1 MPAQHNLNI
10 PPYND
15 DWDPKSNFNRVMF
28 RPGFPVQARELNQ
41 AQGILQ
47 DQIEQVASSLLKDGD
62 VITPGEFYMTNP
74 APYIRVSSITNGSTP
89 SEYVGYN
96 LKGVQSGVKARV
108 VHAEEAT
115 EDDDVTFYVVYE
127 DGGTTSEFET
137 FLEQE
142 TLESDTPQNYTAKV
156 GVTAISKPVSS
167 TAVGMGTLFTVT
179 EGAYYVNG
187 FVVRNE
193 EQTIT
198 LSKYSTGPNFQVGF
212 VITEEF
218 VTSAEDSSL
227 LDNSQGSSNFA
238 APGADRLKITL
249 NLGKLLLGSKV
260 PDFIML
266 ARVENGS
273 IIGQTSRGVKW
284 DWLYDILAKRTFD
297 ESGNYIVSD
306 FAIKPLEYYNAFD
319 VDGVW
324 DPDPDTGEFPPV
336 PNSGTDT
343 PLDFEAAD
351 ALYSL
356 RVDPGLAYVQG
367 YEVGFSSPFY
377 VYGNKPR
384 SLNFIDSN
392 FTKITEGYNISVT
405 NVFGAPSLQNI
416 SEGTTVHA
424 FDTLV
429 LYRNFTDGYVGDAR
443 GLFPNGEFS
452 QRPIHYGSEPIIT
465 VHIIASGPIGK
476 LSLPIEEI
484 IYNPEF
490 SNSCVIETANP
501 EQYTRGKP
509 IGPDAVSITA
519 VNVVTPRPSG
529 VMKPRF
535 FSNKELTGDNV
546 QDSPYQG
553 YNSVFKLGFLSS
565 VYFTEL
571 PIISS
576 QDTDT
581 NTNGEELDWKIGYEV
596 AGRKSQAVGVVE
608 RGSDGKVL
616 IVSNIIG
623 EFINGEYIEQ
633 QQGEG
638 VKKTARIMREGEVVD
653 LQFVD
658 DGALTAAGSITVSAL
673 GLETVLTSPFDYL
686 YIHDKNRIV
695 LSTAGRDKLYNFPYT
710 GGSSLNERVNY
721 QLETSNGIKGY
732 AITAPAKITNTLNK
746 TKSVFSELSSLSSD
760 KFSADIS
767 MRERSDVE
775 VYKTASGSL
784 FRGKQGEN
792 FLECEDFAGDASE
805 ELIANDII
813 TFIDDEGNSVNK
825 LVMFAT
831 KPIGYGRDRT
841 KCRIYFTTTCEFDCT
856 SKAVQRMRLKTF
868 GGEMENLIYR
878 LPVKTVATLQ
888 TDPKTT
894 RINYVVNRQF
904 TQGIT
909 NGGKSVTLTTT
920 RENERF
926 VLDASKASA
935 TILRGRT
942 NPTSDT
948 IGRFV
953 RIESIDSDDGGRQIT
968 INLSEPVTDNVLL
981 KINCQIRIIN
991 AQAKRKILKNKAME
1005 IDPRIQSQPEL
1016 ISTNKLPSNR
1026 VISLGT
1032 ADVLRVNSITQ
1043 GAPDGDNDAV
1053 DISDNYIFDNG
1064 QRDNYYD
1071 IARLILKPGRPAIL
1085 GTIFVNLDYFE
1096 HDDEGDFFSVDSY
1109 THDEGISY
1117 GEIPTYV
1124 QGSSGVNSDRV
1135 TGRVIQLRDHVDFRP
1150 IVNTKDSVI
1159 ASITDDVTAGFATN
1173 FKDTNF
1179 DGNAFAPR
1187 IPVANTEFQCD
1198 ISYYLPRYD
1207 SLFLDKS
1214 GSLVL
1219 LEGNPSINPTPP
1231 ADLSTAIRLYDLYL
1245 PAYTFSVK
1253 DIEIKKFNYRRY
1265 TMSDI
1270 AVLDRKLDNIQ
1281 EVVSLTLL
1289 ELSAINTGVRDA
1301 VTGLDRFK
1309 NGIVV
1314 DGFKD
1319 HSKGDVDALDY
1330 TNSIDP
1336 VRSQLR
1342 AGVFADQ
1349 VELEEVNLTDNQ
1361 RLADK
1366 YALNDGIVTVPYD
1379 DVDFLANPYATR
1391 SIKLHPFSSFS
1402 YHGNLKLYPEVD
1414 TFKDNFNRDDLVIE
1428 NNSLYDALKAMP
1440 DSRVESGFSSIYGE
1454 WETSGRS
1461 QTSKLNVNGENLDK
1475 SLLKVGNV
1483 SQSSLKMKDQPN
1495 VLFNSETSSVKNT
1508 SFGDRVVDI
1517 QLGARMRSIPV
1528 HFSAGRLKPNTRY
1541 YAFFDDVDVSA
1552 WIAADAIST
1561 DYPDKKARVTTPS
1574 VDRKA
1579 FGEQL
1584 VTDGEGNIS
1593 GIFIVP
1599 NGRAPANGSK
1609 YTTFGAVTYETS
1621 GNTRSF
1627 NIGQRVLRFTS
1638 SASNTLDKDSV
1649 NAYTDAVFTSGV
1661 VLNDKSETVMS
1672 TRLADNSLRTDDN
1685 DRSSRTITSTGVADI
1700 EVSVRG
1706 PERLA
1711 RTVEVSKE
1719 YVTDTTG
1726 VFESEVVNQVQ
1737 VVSNG
1742 QSDVEVRYD
1751 VSTEREIVTQQAPEN
1766 VKYIEVEQRP
1776 KTKMQDPLAQS
1787 FLVDDT
1793 NPEGVFV
1800 TELDVAFETKDDDQA
1815 VMAYIVTTNGGVPTR
1830 TIVPHSKV
1838 VKNANTTLRVR
1849 CEIPGNRPSAVLKG
1863 GFVINGRQSGAT
1875 GTVKADVLF
1884 ETAANN
1890 SEVNVENHIYNVV
1903 VDNYEGEFIPGE
1915 IITSPNLIGERGVS
1929 AFIICE
1935 DEYQLTRV
1943 DLFDMGE
1950 GYDETTTVQFSEP
1963 ELPGGRTATGVVKVA
1978 PNNAAPG
1985 QAGQVYDVIITDPG
1999 TGYVNVPLVYIVGPG
2014 HDAQSLCRTVP
2025 GRKAVNM
2032 GVATSI
2038 DGSIKTTFKF
2048 DAPVYLMGDTE
2059 YAFVVESP
2067 NTVDYKIYTSKLG
2080 ETILT
2085 ENARV
2090 TKQPNLGTLFK
2101 SQNGGVWTEDQT
2113 QDITF
2118 TLRRASF
2125 EVNTA
2130 SKIKLN
2136 NAPLKSVMLRRDP
2149 IESISDDIEA
2159 NSTIHGMNARV
2170 LKVYH
2175 DNHGLAPDDMVA
2187 IDGVVGDGLG
2197 DTFSGV
2203 PVTEINTL
2211 HKVLD
2216 TDLGSFT
2223 IMVSTP
2229 TTKSSVGGGA
2239 QVSCSYNRPYE
2250 VMNVCTGLM
2259 TFGTSLLGTTNR
2271 GTQAVGLAVTDVD
2284 SVTGAEKRFNQDF
2297 RYILDQPVPIK
2308 LMDTFYYDKPMQVA
2322 NSINE
2327 CHYNDGVHMGDQ
2339 KSVETTIRMSTI
2351 STRVSPVIDLQ
2362 RTNFT
2367 AARNLINN
2375 PKDLAN
2381 ILGPTQT
2388 IFSFGSAPAFVPAE
2402 AFVVDDYET
2411 SVHKIDSTGK
2421 NVLITTPPHKRFTQ
2435 LARFDRQDLRDI
2447 GLTAVTTRAS
2457 ENFSSETRIMGSANA
2472 KWISKLF
2479 AFENP
2484 CDGITVKLTSVFYET
2499 DSIRVYFRPRTIGF
2513 DSDLSV
2519 SSWIPFNPQQ
2529 SLPEEE
2535 RKLGENNIILYPDQ
2549 VGYYNP
2555 GSTILR
2561 TPGLPDSV
2569 ELIKPR
2575 SSDTVNPDEIKAD
2588 EWQSVTWSAQDLAK
2602 FDAIAIKIVMTANN
2616 PAYAPLID
2624 DLQIIVSE

>member
-15 DWDPKSNFNRVMF
+15 DWDPKNNFNRVMF

-47 DQIEQVASSLLKDGD
+47 DQIEQIASSLLKDGD

-74 APYIRVSSITNGSTP
+74 APYIRVSSITNGSRP
-89 SEYVGYN
+89 EEYVGYN
-96 LKGVQSGVKARV
+96 LIGVQSGVKARV

-115 EDDDVTFYVVYE
+115 EDDDVTFYVIYE
-127 DGGTTSEFET
+127 DSGTTSEFET

-142 TLESDTPQNYTAKV
+142 TLETDTPSNYTAKV
-156 GVTAISKPVSS
+156 GVTGISKPVSS
-167 TAVGMGTLFTVT
+167 AAIGNGTLFTVT

-193 EQTIT
+193 EKTIT
-198 LSKYSTGPNFQVGF
+198 LDKYGTGPNFQVGF
-212 VITEEF
+212 IITEEF

-227 LDNSQGSSNFA
+227 LDNAQGSSNFA

-273 IIGQTSRGVKW
+273 IVGQTSRGIKW

-324 DPDPDTGEFPPV
+324 DPDPDTGEYPPV
-336 PNSGTDT
+336 PKSGIDT
-343 PLDFEAAD
+343 PLDFDAAD

-367 YEVGFSSPFY
+367 YECGFSNPFY

-384 SLNFIDSN
+384 SLNFIDNN
-392 FTKITEGYNISVT
+392 FTKITEGYNINVT
-405 NVFGAPSLQNI
+405 NAFGAPSLQNI
-416 SEGTTVHA
+416 SEGAVIHA

-429 LYRNFTDGYVGDAR
+429 MYRNFTDGYVGDAKT
-443 GLFPNGEFS
+443 LLPNGEFS
-452 QRPIHYGSEPIIT
+452 QRPVHYGSEPIIT
-465 VHIIASGPIGK
+465 VHIIAAGPIGK
-476 LSLPIEEI
+476 LSLPADQI

-490 SNSCVIETANP
+490 SNSCVIATPQP
-501 EQYTRGKP
+501 EIYTRGKP
-509 IGPDAVSITA
+509 IGNSTVTVA
-519 VNVVTPRPSG
+519 NVITPRPSG

-535 FSNKELTGDNV
+535 FTPKQLTGDTV
-546 QDSPYQG
+546 SDAPFQG

-565 VYFTEL
+565 TYFTEL
-571 PIISS
+571 AIISN
-576 QDTDT
+576 QDDDP
-581 NTNGEELDWKIGYEV
+581 NTAGEDLDWNIGWEV
-596 AGRKSQAVGVVE
+596 AGRESQAVGVVE
-608 RGSDGKVL
+608 RGSDGKMM
-616 IVSNIIG
+616 IVSNVIG

-638 VKKTARIMREGEVVD
+638 VKKIARILREGEVVD
-653 LQFVD
+653 MQFVD
-658 DGALTAAGSITVSAL
+658 DGSLSAAGEIKVKSLGLEMIMTSPQDYRYVDPNRLILTAAGR
-673 GLETVLTSPFDYL
+673 E
-686 YIHDKNRIV
+686 KM
-695 LSTAGRDKLYNFPYT
+695 YNFPYT

-721 QLETSNGIKGY
+721 VLETSNGITGY

-746 TKSVFSELSSLSSD
+746 TKSVFSELASLSSD

-767 MRERSDVE
+767 MRDSTDAE
-775 VYKTASGSL
+775 VYKLASGSL
-784 FRGKQGEN
+784 FSGKAGNN

-825 LVMFAT
+825 LVLFAT

-841 KCRIYFTTTCEFDCT
+841 KCRIYFTTTCEFDIT
-856 SKAVQRMRLKTF
+856 SKAVQRMRVKTY
-868 GGEMENLIYR
+868 GEETQNLIYK

-894 RINYVVNRQF
+894 RINYTVNRQF
-904 TQGIT
+904 TQGIV
-909 NGGKSVTLTTT
+909 NGGTSVTLTTT

-926 VLDASKASA
+926 VLDASKVSA
-935 TILRGRT
+935 TIIRGRS
-942 NPTSDT
+942 NPNVETM
-948 IGRFV
+948 GRFV
-953 RIESIDSDDGGRQIT
+953 KIASIESDDGGREAKFV
-968 INLSEPVTDNVLL
+968 LAEPVTDDVLL
-981 KINCQIRIIN
+981 KISCQIRVVN
-991 AQAKRKILKNKAME
+991 AQAKRKILKNKAVE
-1005 IDPRIQSQPEL
+1005 IEPRIQSQPEL

-1026 VISLGT
+1026 VISLGI

-1043 GAPDGDNDAV
+1043 GAPEGDEDAV
-1053 DISDNYIFDNG
+1053 DISGNYIFDNG

-1071 IARLILKPGRPAIL
+1071 IARLVLRPGRPATL
-1085 GTIFVNLDYFE
+1085 DTIYVDLDYFE

-1109 THDEGISY
+1109 THDAGVSY

-1124 QGSSGVNSDRV
+1124 QGSTGVNSDRV
-1135 TGRVIQLRDHVDFRP
+1135 TGRVIELRDHVDFRP
-1150 IVNTKDSVI
+1150 IVNTEDSVI
-1159 ASITDDVTAGFATN
+1159 ASITDDVTAGFAVN

-1253 DIEIKKFNYRRY
+1253 DIEVKKYNYRRY

-1270 AVLDRKLDNIQ
+1270 AALDRKVDNIQ
-1281 EVVSLTLL
+1281 DVVALTLL

-1314 DGFKD
+1314 DPFKD

-1336 VRSQLR
+1336 ARTHLR

-1349 VELEEVNLTDNQ
+1349 IELEEVNLTDNQ

-1366 YALNDGIVTVPYD
+1366 YAENDGIITCPFD
-1379 DVDFLANPYATR
+1379 NVDFLANPYATR
-1391 SIKLHPFSSFS
+1391 AIKLHPFSSFS

-1414 TFKDNFNRDDLVIE
+1414 TFKDNHSRDDLVIE

-1440 DSRVESGFSSIYGE
+1440 QERVESGFSSVYGE
-1454 WETSGRS
+1454 WETSGKS
-1461 QTSKLNVNGENLDK
+1461 QTSKVNVNGENLDK
-1475 SLLKVGNV
+1475 SLLKVGSV

-1495 VLFNSETSSVKNT
+1495 TLFNSETSSIKNT
-1508 SFGDRVVDI
+1508 AFGDRVVDI

-1528 HFSAGRLKPNTRY
+1528 YFSAGRLKPNTRY

-1552 WIAADAIST
+1552 WVAADPIAT
-1561 DYPDKKARVTTPS
+1561 DYPDRRARVVTPA

-1593 GIFIVP
+1593 GVFIIP
-1599 NGRAPANGSK
+1599 NGRPPAAGSK
-1609 YTTFGAVTYETS
+1609 FTTFQDITYATS
-1621 GNTRSF
+1621 GSTRSF
-1627 NIGQRVLRFTS
+1627 NVGQRVLRFTS
-1638 SASNTLDKDSV
+1638 SANNTLDKDSV

-1661 VLNDKSETVMS
+1661 VVNDKSETVMS
-1672 TRLADNSLRTDDN
+1672 TRVADNSLRTDDN
-1685 DRSSRTITSTGVADI
+1685 DRTSRTITSTGVADI
-1700 EVSVRG
+1700 EVSIRG
-1706 PERLA
+1706 PERLS
-1711 RTVEVSKE
+1711 RSVEVSKE

-1726 VFESEVVNQVQ
+1726 VFESEVVTQVD
-1737 VVSNG
+1737 VVSAG
-1742 QSDVEVRYD
+1742 QSDIEVRYD

-1776 KTKMQDPLAQS
+1776 KTKMQDPMAQT

-1800 TELDVAFETKDDDQA
+1800 TELDVAFESKDNDQA
-1815 VMAYIVTTNGGVPTR
+1815 VMAYIVTTDGGVPTR

-1849 CEIPGNRPSAVLKG
+1849 CEIPDGRPSAVLKG

-1875 GTVKADVLF
+1875 GTVKADVVF
-1884 ETAANN
+1884 ENPVSN
-1890 SEVNVENHIYNVV
+1890 QEVNVENHVYNVV
-1903 VDNYEGEFIPGE
+1903 IDNYEGEFIPGE
-1915 IITSPNLIGERGVS
+1915 IITSPNLIGERSLS

-1950 GYDETTTVQFSEP
+1950 GYDETTTVEFSEP
-1963 ELPGGRTATGVVKVA
+1963 ELPGGRTATGYVKVA
-1978 PNNAAPG
+1978 PTDAAPG
-1985 QAGQVYDVIITDPG
+1985 QEGQVYEVVITDPG

-2014 HDAQSLCRTVP
+2014 HDAQALCRTRP

-2059 YAFVVESP
+2059 YAFVIESP
-2067 NTVDYKIYTSKLG
+2067 NTVGYKIYTSKLG

-2130 SKIKLN
+2130 SKLKLN
-2136 NAPLKSVMLRRDP
+2136 NAPLKSIKLDRDP
-2149 IESISDDIEA
+2149 IETLLSEVPSDE
-2159 NSTIHGMNARV
+2159 TIHGMNPRV
-2170 LKVYH
+2170 VKVYH
-2175 DNHGLAPDDMVA
+2175 NNHGLAPDDMVA
-2187 IDGVVGDGLG
+2187 LDGVVGDGLG
-2197 DTFSGV
+2197 ETFSGI

-2216 TDLGSFT
+2216 SDVNSFT
-2223 IMVSTP
+2223 IMVQTACD
-2229 TTKSSVGGGA
+2229 KSAVGGGA
-2239 QVSCSYNRPYE
+2239 NVYCSFNRPYE
-2250 VMNVCTGLM
+2250 IMNVCTGLM
-2259 TFGTSLLGTTNR
+2259 TFGTSLVGTTNR
-2271 GTQAVGLAVTDVD
+2271 GTQAVGLTIMDVD
-2284 SVTGAEKRFNQDF
+2284 TTTLVEKRYNHDY
-2297 RYILDQPVPIK
+2297 RYVLDQPVPIK
-2308 LMDTFYYDKPMQVA
+2308 LMETYYYNKPMQVA
-2322 NSINE
+2322 NVINE

-2388 IFSFGSAPAFVPAE
+2388 VFTFAEPPALEAAE
-2402 AFVVDDYET
+2402 AFTVDGYDAK
-2411 SVHKIDSTGK
+2411 VHKVDSTGRSI
-2421 NVLITTPPHKRFTQ
+2421 LITHPPHRRFNQ
-2435 LARFDRQDLRDI
+2435 LAHFSREDLRDI
-2447 GLTAVTTRAS
+2447 GLTAITTRTS
-2457 ENFSSETRIMGSANA
+2457 ENFTPETRIMGSADS

-2479 AFENP
+2479 SFENP
-2484 CDGITVKLTSVFYET
+2484 CDGITVKLTSIFYET

-2519 SSWIPFNPQQ
+2519 SPWIPFNPQQ
-2529 SLPEEE
+2529 SLPLEE
-2535 RKLGENNIILYPDQ
+2535 RKLGTQ
-2549 VGYYNP
+2549 
-2555 GSTILR
+2555 
-2561 TPGLPDSV
+2561 
-2569 ELIKPR
+2569 
-2575 SSDTVNPDEIKAD
+2575 
-2588 EWQSVTWSAQDLAK
+2588 
-2602 FDAIAIKIVMTANN
+2602 
-2616 PAYAPLID
+2616 
-2624 DLQIIVSE
+2624 

>member
-1 MPAQHNLNI
+1 MPAQHNLNV
-10 PPYND
+10 PPYFD
-15 DWDPKSNFNRVMF
+15 DWDPKNNFNRVMF

-47 DQIEQVASSLLKDGD
+47 DQIEQIASSLLKDGD

-74 APYIRVSSITNGSTP
+74 APYIRVSSITNGSRP
-89 SEYVGYN
+89 EEYVGYN
-96 LKGVQSGVKARV
+96 LKGVQSGVMARV

-115 EDDDVTFYVVYE
+115 EDDDVTFYVIYE
-127 DGGTTSEFET
+127 DSGTTSEFET

-156 GVTAISKPVSS
+156 GVTGISKPVSS
-167 TAVGMGTLFTVT
+167 PAVGNGTLFTVT

-193 EQTIT
+193 EQTVT
-198 LSKYSTGPNFQVGF
+198 LDKYGTGPNFQVGF
-212 VITEEF
+212 IITEEF
-218 VTSAEDSSL
+218 VTAAEDSSL

-238 APGADRLKITL
+238 APGADRLKVTL

-273 IIGQTSRGVKW
+273 IVGQTSRGVKW
-284 DWLYDILAKRTFD
+284 DWLYDVLAKRTFD

-324 DPDPDTGEFPPV
+324 DPDPDTGEYPPV
-336 PNSGTDT
+336 PKSGMDT
-343 PLDFEAAD
+343 PLDFDAAD

-367 YEVGFSSPFY
+367 YECGFTNPFY

-384 SLNFIDSN
+384 SLHFIDNN
-392 FTKITEGYNISVT
+392 FTKITEGYNINIT

-416 SEGTTVHA
+416 SEGVILHA

-429 LYRNFTDGYVGDAR
+429 LYRNFVDGHVGDDKIMY
-443 GLFPNGEFS
+443 PNGENS
-452 QRPIHYGSEPIIT
+452 QRPVHYGSQPIPT
-465 VHIIASGPIGK
+465 CHIIAAGPIGK
-476 LSLPIEEI
+476 LALPQDQV

-490 SNSCVIETANP
+490 SNSCVIATANP
-501 EQYTRGKP
+501 ELYTRGKP
-509 IGPDAVSITA
+509 VGDS
-519 VNVVTPRPSG
+519 VVTVCHVINPRPAG

-535 FSNKELTGDNV
+535 FTPKQLTGDTVSDNNF
-546 QDSPYQG
+546 QG

-571 PIISS
+571 AVITS
-576 QDTDT
+576 QDDDE
-581 NTNGEELDWKIGYEV
+581 NTAGEDLDWNIGYEV
-596 AGRKSQAVGVVE
+596 GGRESQAVGVVE
-608 RGSDGKVL
+608 RGSDNKNL
-616 IVSNIIG
+616 IVSNVIG
-623 EFINGEYIEQ
+623 EFINGEYVEQ

-638 VKKTARIMREGEVVD
+638 VKKIARILREGEVVS
-653 LQFVD
+653 LEFVD
-658 DGALTAAGSITVSAL
+658 DGTLRAAESITVSSL
-673 GLETVLTSPFDYL
+673 GLQTKLDKGPDWIVPN
-686 YIHDKNRIV
+686 DKNYAT
-695 LSTAGRDKLYNFPYT
+695 LTPAGRDKMYNFPYT
-710 GGSSLNERVNY
+710 GGSSINERVNY
-721 QLETSNGIKGY
+721 VLETNTGITGY

-767 MRERSDVE
+767 MRDSTDAE
-775 VYKTASGSL
+775 VYKLADGAL
-784 FRGKQGEN
+784 FRGIAGQN

-805 ELIANDII
+805 ELIANDVI
-813 TFIDDEGNSVNK
+813 TFIDDEGNSINK
-825 LVMFAT
+825 LVLFAS

-841 KCRIYFTTTCEFDCT
+841 KCRIYFSTTCEFDVT
-856 SKAVQRMRLKTF
+856 SKAVQRMRVRTY
-868 GGEMENLIYR
+868 GEETQNLIYK

-894 RINYVVNRQF
+894 RINYQVHRQF
-904 TQGIT
+904 TQGIV
-909 NGGKSVTLTTT
+909 GGNQDPQVTLTTT

-926 VLDASKASA
+926 SLDPSKYSV
-935 TILRGRT
+935 TLIRNRE
-942 NPTSDT
+942 NPDT
-948 IGRFV
+948 EQIGRFLTITE
-953 RIESIDSDDGGRQIT
+953 IESDDGGRSIT
-968 INLSEPVTDNVLL
+968 LKFGTENVTNNVLL
-981 KINCQIRIIN
+981 KITAQIRIIN
-991 AQAKRKILKNKAME
+991 AQAKKKVLKTKELE
-1005 IDPRIQSQPEL
+1005 IEPRIQSQPDL

-1026 VISLGT
+1026 VISLES
-1032 ADVLRVNSITQ
+1032 ADVYKVNSITQ
-1043 GAPDGDNDAV
+1043 GAPAGEEDAV
-1053 DISDNYIFDNG
+1053 DISGNYIFDNG

-1071 IARLILKPGRPAIL
+1071 IARLILMPGRPAAL
-1085 GTIFVNLDYFE
+1085 DTIYVDLEYFE

-1109 THDEGISY
+1109 THDQGVRY

-1124 QGSSGVNSDRV
+1124 QGSTGVNSGKV
-1135 TGRVIQLRDHVDFRP
+1135 NGRVIQLRDSVDFRP
-1150 IVNTKDSVI
+1150 IVNTLDSVI

-1173 FKDTNF
+1173 FKDETF
-1179 DGNAFAPR
+1179 DGNGFANR

-1253 DIEIKKFNYRRY
+1253 DIQVKKFNYRRY
-1265 TMSDI
+1265 TMADI
-1270 AVLDRKLDNIQ
+1270 AFIDRKLDNVQ
-1281 EVVSLTLL
+1281 EVVALTLL
-1289 ELSAINTGVRDA
+1289 EISAINTGVRDA
-1301 VTGLDRFK
+1301 VTGLDRYK

-1314 DGFKD
+1314 DPFKD

-1336 VRSQLR
+1336 VRTQLR

-1349 VELEEVNLTDNQ
+1349 IELEEFNQTDNQ

-1366 YALNDGIVTVPYD
+1366 YAYNDGIITCPYD
-1379 DVDFLANPYATR
+1379 NVDFLANPYATR
-1391 SIKLHPFSSFS
+1391 SVKLHPFSSFS

-1414 TFKDNFNRDDLVIE
+1414 TFKDNHSRDDLVIE
-1428 NNSLYDALKAMP
+1428 NNSLYDAMQAMP
-1440 DSRVESGFSSIYGE
+1440 ESRVASGFSSVWGE
-1454 WETSGRS
+1454 WETAGYGV
-1461 QTSKLNVNGENLDK
+1461 TSKLKTNAEIKDK
-1475 SLLKVGNV
+1475 SLMKVGTV
-1483 SQSSLKMKDQPN
+1483 SQSSMKMKEQPN
-1495 VLFNSETSSVKNT
+1495 QFYNTETSSVKST
-1508 SFGDRVVDI
+1508 AFGDRVVDV

-1541 YAFFDDVDVSA
+1541 YAFFDDVNVTA
-1552 WIAADAIST
+1552 WIAADPIAT
-1561 DYPDKKARVTTPS
+1561 DYPDRKSRVITPS

-1584 VTDGEGNIS
+1584 VTDGVGNIS
-1593 GIFIVP
+1593 GVFIIP
-1599 NGRAPANGSK
+1599 NGRPPAKGSK
-1609 YTTFGAVTYETS
+1609 YNGNFNDIEYETS
-1621 GNTRSF
+1621 GSTRSF
-1627 NIGQRVLRFTS
+1627 NIGQRVLRLTTS
-1638 SASNTLDKDSV
+1638 AGNTLDKDSV
-1649 NAYTDAVFTSGV
+1649 GAYSDAVFTSGV
-1661 VLNDKSETVMS
+1661 VMNDKQETVLS
-1672 TRLADNSLRTDDN
+1672 TRLADNSSRSDDN
-1685 DRSSRTITSTGVADI
+1685 DRTSRTITSTGVADI

-1706 PERLA
+1706 PERLS
-1711 RTVEVSKE
+1711 RTVEVSKQN
-1719 YVTDTTG
+1719 VIDRTG
-1726 VFESEVVNQVQ
+1726 VFESEVVNEVQ

-1776 KTKMQDPLAQS
+1776 KTKMQDPMAQS

-1800 TELDVAFETKDDDQA
+1800 TELDIAFESKDNDQA
-1815 VMAYIVTTNGGVPTR
+1815 VMAYIVTTDGGTPTR

-1838 VKNANTTLRVR
+1838 VKNANSTLRVR
-1849 CEIPGNRPSAVLKG
+1849 CEIPDGRPSAVLKG

-1875 GTVKADVLF
+1875 GTIKADVLF
-1884 ETAANN
+1884 KTPASNQEK
-1890 SEVNVENHIYNVV
+1890 NVENTVYNVV
-1903 VDNYEGEFIPGE
+1903 LENYEGEFIPGE
-1915 IITSPNLIGERGVS
+1915 IITSPNLIGERSLS
-1929 AFIICE
+1929 AFIIVQ

-1950 GYDETTTVQFSEP
+1950 NYDETTTVEFSEP

-1978 PNNAAPG
+1978 PTAGAPG
-1985 QAGQVYDVIITDPG
+1985 QEGQVYEVVITDPG

-2014 HDAQSLCRTVP
+2014 SNAQSVCRTRP

-2048 DAPVYLMGDTE
+2048 EAPVYLMGDTE
-2059 YAFVVESP
+2059 YAFVIESP

-2090 TKQPNLGTLFK
+2090 TKQPNCGTLFK

-2130 SKIKLN
+2130 SKLKLN
-2136 NAPLKSVMLRRDP
+2136 NAPLKSVLLGSDP
-2149 IESISDDIEA
+2149 IETNATPGSAD
-2159 NSTIHGMNARV
+2159 STIHGNNAKV
-2170 LKVYH
+2170 VKVYH
-2175 DNHGLAPDDMVA
+2175 DNHGLAPDDLVA
-2187 IDGVVGDGLG
+2187 LDGVTGDAFGETLAG
-2197 DTFSGV
+2197 I

-2216 TDLGSFT
+2216 SSLDNFT
-2223 IMVSTP
+2223 IMVSTAAD
-2229 TTKSSVGGGA
+2229 KSVIGGGST
-2239 QVSCSYNRPYE
+2239 VYCSFNRPYE

-2259 TFGTSLLGTTNR
+2259 TFGTSLVGSTNR
-2271 GTQAVGLAVTDVD
+2271 GTQAAGLAVMD
-2284 SVTGAEKRFNQDF
+2284 SFGGRERRYNEEF

-2308 LMDTFYYDKPMQVA
+2308 LMETFYYDKPMQLA
-2322 NSINE
+2322 NVINE

-2388 IFSFGSAPAFVPAE
+2388 ILTFKQAPELAAADTFALDGYN
-2402 AFVVDDYET
+2402 AVVSKVDA
-2411 SVHKIDSTGK
+2411 TGR
-2421 NVLITTPPHKRFTQ
+2421 NILISHDPHRRFNTRSK
-2435 LARFDRQDLRDI
+2435 LSRADLREI
-2447 GLTAVTTRAS
+2447 GLSSVTTRSS
-2457 ENFSSETRIMGSANA
+2457 ENYNPETRIMGSANA

-2484 CDGITVKLTSVFYET
+2484 CDGITVKLTSVFYEP

-2513 DSDLSV
+2513 DADLSV
-2519 SSWIPFNPQQ
+2519 SPWIPFNPQQ
-2529 SLPEEE
+2529 SLPGEV
-2535 RKLGENNIILYPDQ
+2535 RKIDEFNNI
-2549 VGYYNP
+2549 VNP
-2555 GSTILR
+2555 GDPYYYAPSSTLLR

-2569 ELIKPR
+2569 DLIEPR

-2602 FDAIAIKIVMTANN
+2602 FDAVAIKIVMTANN

-2624 DLQIIVSE
+2624 DLQLIVSE

>member
-47 DQIEQVASSLLKDGD
+47 DQIEQIASSLLKDGD
-62 VITPGEFYMTNP
+62 VITPGEFYMMNP
-74 APYIRVSSITNGSTP
+74 APYVRVSSITNGSRP
-89 SEYVGYN
+89 DEYVGYN
-96 LKGVQSGVKARV
+96 FKGVQSGVKARV

-115 EDDDVTFYVVYE
+115 ETDDVTFYIVYE
-127 DGGTTSEFET
+127 DAGTTSEFET

-142 TLESDTPQNYTAKV
+142 TLESDTTENYTAKV
-156 GVTAISKPVSS
+156 AVTSISKPVSS
-167 TAVGMGTLFTVT
+167 PAIGNGTLFTVT

-198 LSKYSTGPNFQVGF
+198 LDKYSTGANFQVGF
-212 VITEEF
+212 IITEEF

-227 LDNSQGSSNFA
+227 LDNAQGSSNFA
-238 APGADRLKITL
+238 APGADRLKVTL

-273 IIGQTSRGVKW
+273 IVGQTSRGIKW

-324 DPDPDTGEFPPV
+324 DPDPDTGEYPAV
-336 PNSGTDT
+336 PKSGLDA

-367 YEVGFSSPFY
+367 YECGFSSPFY

-392 FTKITEGYNISVT
+392 FTKITEGYNINIT
-405 NVFGAPSLQNI
+405 NAFGAPSLQNV
-416 SEGTTVHA
+416 SEGVILHA

-443 GLFPNGEFS
+443 ATTSAGDPTE
-452 QRPIHYGSEPIIT
+452 RPVHYGSEPIIT
-465 VHIIASGPIGK
+465 VHIIADSPIGN
-476 LSLPIEEI
+476 LALPADQI

-490 SNSCVIETANP
+490 SNSCVIATP
-501 EQYTRGKP
+501 DPDSYMRGSP
-509 IGPDAVSITA
+509 IGSATITVA
-519 VNVVTPRPSG
+519 NVITPRPAG
-529 VMKPRF
+529 IMKPRF
-535 FSNKELTGDNV
+535 FTPKQLTGGNEADAV
-546 QDSPYQG
+546 FQG

-565 VYFTEL
+565 AYFTEIA
-571 PIISS
+571 IISN
-576 QDTDT
+576 QEDDG
-581 NTNGEELDWKIGYEV
+581 NTAGEDLDWNIGWEV
-596 AGRKSQAVGVVE
+596 AGRESQAVGVVE
-608 RGSDGKVL
+608 QGSDGKVL
-616 IVSNIIG
+616 IVSNVIG
-623 EFINGEYIEQ
+623 EFINGEYLEQ

-638 VKKTARIMREGEVVD
+638 VKKIARILREGEVAD

-658 DGALTAAGSITVSAL
+658 NGALNAAGSVTVKSL
-673 GLETVLTSPFDYL
+673 GLSTVLSSPQDYRWVP
-686 YIHDKNRIV
+686 NRLI
-695 LSTAGRDKLYNFPYT
+695 LSSVGREKLYNFPYT
-710 GGSSLNERVNY
+710 GGSTLNERVNY
-721 QLETSNGIKGY
+721 ELTTDNGITGY
-732 AITAPAKITNTLNK
+732 AVTAPAKITNTLNK
-746 TKSVFSELSSLSSD
+746 TKSVFSELASLSSD

-767 MRERSDVE
+767 MRDSTDAE
-775 VYKTASGSL
+775 VYKLADGALFSGKS
-784 FRGKQGEN
+784 GKN

-805 ELIANDII
+805 ELVANDIV
-813 TFIDDEGNSVNK
+813 TFIDDEGNSINK

-841 KCRIYFTTTCEFDCT
+841 KCRIYFTTTCEFDVT
-856 SKAVQRMRLKTF
+856 SKSVQRMRVKTF
-868 GGEMENLIYR
+868 GEETQNLIYR

-894 RINYVVNRQF
+894 RINYTVNRQF

-909 NGGKSVTLTTT
+909 NQGTSVTLTTT
-920 RENERF
+920 RDNERF
-926 VLDASKASA
+926 VLDASKVSA
-935 TILRGRT
+935 TIIRGRT
-942 NPTSDT
+942 NPTDES
-948 IGRFV
+948 IGRYV
-953 RIESIDSDDGGRQIT
+953 RIVSIDSTDGGRQAT
-968 INLSEPVTDNVLL
+968 FLLSEPVTDDVLL
-981 KINCQIRIIN
+981 KINCQIRIVN
-991 AQAKRKILKNKAME
+991 AQAKRKILKNQAVE
-1005 IDPRIQSQPEL
+1005 IEPRIQSQPDL

-1043 GAPDGDNDAV
+1043 GAPDGQEDAV
-1053 DISDNYIFDNG
+1053 DISSNYIFDNG

-1071 IARLILKPGRPAIL
+1071 IARLILLPGRPATL
-1085 GTIFVNLDYFE
+1085 DTIYVDLDYFE

-1109 THDEGISY
+1109 THDDGVRY

-1124 QGSSGVNSDRV
+1124 QGSTGVNSDRV

-1150 IVNTKDSVI
+1150 IINTKDSVI

-1179 DGNAFAPR
+1179 EGNAFVPR

-1231 ADLSTAIRLYDLYL
+1231 ADLSTAIRLYDLYM

-1253 DIEIKKFNYRRY
+1253 DIEVKKFNYRRY

-1270 AVLDRKLDNIQ
+1270 AALDRKVDNIQ

-1314 DGFKD
+1314 DAFKD

-1330 TNSIDP
+1330 TNSVDP
-1336 VRSQLR
+1336 VRTQLR
-1342 AGVFADQ
+1342 AGVYADQ
-1349 VELEEVNLTDNQ
+1349 IQLEEKNQTDNQ

-1366 YALNDGIVTVPYD
+1366 YAQHDGVVTCPYD
-1379 DVDFLANPYATR
+1379 SVDFLANPYATR

-1414 TFKDNFNRDDLVIE
+1414 TFKDNHSRDDLVIE
-1428 NNSLYDALKAMP
+1428 NNSLYDAMKAMP
-1440 DSRVESGFSSIYGE
+1440 QARAESGFSSVYGE
-1454 WETSGRS
+1454 WETSGRN

-1475 SLLKVGNV
+1475 SLLRVGNV

-1495 VLFNSETSSVKNT
+1495 TLYNAETSSVKST
-1508 SFGDRVVDI
+1508 SYGDRVVDI

-1541 YAFFDDVDVSA
+1541 YAFFDDVNVSN
-1552 WIAADAIST
+1552 WIAADSISA

-1579 FGEQL
+1579 FGEHL
-1584 VTDGEGNIS
+1584 VTDGEGSLS
-1593 GIFIVP
+1593 GVFIVP
-1599 NGRAPANGSK
+1599 NGRAPAAGSK
-1609 YTTFGAVTYETS
+1609 YTTFNEISYETS
-1621 GNTRSF
+1621 GTTRAF
-1627 NIGQRVLRFTS
+1627 NIGQRVLRLTS
-1638 SASNTLDKDSV
+1638 SSGNTLDKDSV
-1649 NAYTDAVFTSGV
+1649 NAYTDAVFTSGL

-1672 TRLADNSLRTDDN
+1672 TRLADSSLRTDDN
-1685 DRSSRTITSTGVADI
+1685 DRTSRTITSTGVADI

-1706 PERLA
+1706 PERLS

-1719 YVTDTTG
+1719 YVTDRTG
-1726 VFESEVVNQVQ
+1726 VFESQVVNEVQ
-1737 VVSNG
+1737 VVSAGN
-1742 QSDVEVRYD
+1742 SDVEVRYD
-1751 VSTEREIVTQQAPEN
+1751 VSTEREVVTQQAPEN

-1776 KTKMQDPLAQS
+1776 KTKMQDPMAQS

-1800 TELDVAFETKDDDQA
+1800 TELDVAFQSKDDDQS
-1815 VMAYIVTTNGGVPTR
+1815 VMAYIVTTEGGVPTR

-1838 VKNANTTLRVR
+1838 VKNSNTTLRVR
-1849 CEIPGNRPSAVLKG
+1849 CEIPGDRPSAVLKG
-1863 GFVINGRQSGAT
+1863 GFVVNGRQSGAT

-1884 ETAANN
+1884 ETAVNN

-1903 VDNYEGEFIPGE
+1903 IDNYEGEFIPGE
-1915 IITSPNLIGERGVS
+1915 IITSPNLIGERS
-1929 AFIICE
+1929 LAAFIICE
-1935 DEYQLTRV
+1935 DEFQLTRV

-1963 ELPGGRTATGVVKVA
+1963 ELPGGRTALGYVKVA
-1978 PNNAAPG
+1978 PNGSAPG
-1985 QAGQVYDVIITDPG
+1985 QLGQVYDVVITDPG
-1999 TGYVNVPLVYIVGPG
+1999 TGYVNIPLVYIVGPG
-2014 HDAQSLCRTVP
+2014 NDAQALCRTMP
-2025 GRKAVNM
+2025 GRKSVNM

-2038 DGSIKTTFKF
+2038 DGSIKTTFRF
-2048 DAPVYLMGDTE
+2048 EAPVYLMGDTE
-2059 YAFVVESP
+2059 YAFVIESP
-2067 NTVDYKIYTSKLG
+2067 NTVGYMIYTSKLG

-2090 TKQPNLGTLFK
+2090 TKQPNLGTLYK

-2136 NAPLKSVMLRRDP
+2136 NSPLKSVLLRRDP
-2149 IESISDDIEA
+2149 IESISDDVDA
-2159 NSTIHGMNARV
+2159 NSTIHGMNPRV

-2187 IDGVVGDGLG
+2187 IDGVIGDGFG

-2203 PVTEINTL
+2203 PVLEINTL

-2216 TDLGSFT
+2216 TDLDSFT
-2223 IMVSTP
+2223 IMVVTA
-2229 TTKSSVGGGA
+2229 TTKSAIGGGA
-2239 QVSCSYNRPYE
+2239 SVTSTYNRPYE
-2250 VMNVCTGLM
+2250 IMNICTGLM

-2271 GTQAVGLAVTDVD
+2271 GTQAVGLAVMDAD
-2284 SVTGAEKRFNQDF
+2284 SVSGVEKRYNQDF
-2297 RYILDQPVPIK
+2297 RYVLDQPVPIK
-2308 LMDTFYYDKPMQVA
+2308 LMDTYYYDKPMQVA
-2322 NSINE
+2322 NVINE

-2388 IFSFGSAPAFVPAE
+2388 IFTFASAPALA
-2402 AFVVDDYET
+2402 AADALTVDDYET
-2411 SVHKIDSTGK
+2411 KVHKIDSTGR
-2421 NVLITTPPHKRFTQ
+2421 NVLITTPPHKRFSQ
-2435 LARFDRQDLRDI
+2435 LASFTRQDLKDI

-2457 ENFSSETRIMGSANA
+2457 ENFSPESRIMGNANA

-2479 AFENP
+2479 SFENP

-2513 DSDLSV
+2513 DADMSV
-2519 SSWIPFNPQQ
+2519 STWIPFNPQQ

-2535 RKLGENNIILYPDQ
+2535 RKLGNNNVVLYPQDI
-2549 VGYYNP
+2549 GYYDAS
-2555 GSTILR
+2555 STILR
-2561 TPGLPDSV
+2561 TPGLPDHV
-2569 ELIKPR
+2569 DLIEPR
-2575 SSDTVNPDEIKAD
+2575 SADTVNPDEIKAD

-2602 FDAIAIKIVMTANN
+2602 FDAVAIKIVMTANN
-2616 PAYAPLID
+2616 PAYTPLID
-2624 DLQIIVSE
+2624 DLQLIVSE